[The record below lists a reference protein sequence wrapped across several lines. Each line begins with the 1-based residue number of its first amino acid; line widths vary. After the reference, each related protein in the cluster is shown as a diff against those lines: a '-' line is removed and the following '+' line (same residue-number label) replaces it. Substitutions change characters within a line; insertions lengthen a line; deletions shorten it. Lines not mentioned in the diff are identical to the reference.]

1 MTDTR
6 TINSPIPTLLGEQHQ
21 RQRRVMNPAFGN
33 AQLRELTDIFLETSA
48 ALRDI
53 WLSKTAEA
61 QGSVTINSLP
71 WLTKATLDI
80 IGKGGSSSVDS
91 RDLVLSRA

>member
-1 MTDTR
+1 MDQCNATR
-6 TINSPIPTLLGEQHQ
+6 VIYGPLIRPVLASSGEQHQ

-33 AQLRELTDIFLETSA
+33 AQLRGLTEIFLETSA
-48 ALRDI
+48 KLRDI

-61 QGSVTINSLP
+61 EGAITLNSLP

-80 IGKGGSSSVDS
+80 IGKGGSSN
-91 RDLVLSRA
+91 L